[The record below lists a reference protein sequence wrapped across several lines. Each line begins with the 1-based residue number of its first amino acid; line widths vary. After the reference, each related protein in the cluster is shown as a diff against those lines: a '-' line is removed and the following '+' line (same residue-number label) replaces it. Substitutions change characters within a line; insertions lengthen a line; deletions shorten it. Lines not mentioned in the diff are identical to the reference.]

1 MSVMGQVPVAP
12 VAVAVAVVAALG
24 LAGCSGSSTPSSS
37 NGSSGNAAVNVAND
51 VAMESTLRSLAN
63 CEEAYVTDKQT
74 YAAASLLTPSCPGV
88 KPPVGVVTIH
98 LDGATG
104 FCLAG
109 KVGTDRFWI
118 YDSTN

>member
-1 MSVMGQVPVAP
+1 
-12 VAVAVAVVAALG
+12 
-24 LAGCSGSSTPSSS
+24 
-37 NGSSGNAAVNVAND
+37 
-51 VAMESTLRSLAN
+51 MESTLRSLAN

-118 YDSTN
+118 YDSTNGGIRGPASSDTCDPSTFKTAGGTIGG